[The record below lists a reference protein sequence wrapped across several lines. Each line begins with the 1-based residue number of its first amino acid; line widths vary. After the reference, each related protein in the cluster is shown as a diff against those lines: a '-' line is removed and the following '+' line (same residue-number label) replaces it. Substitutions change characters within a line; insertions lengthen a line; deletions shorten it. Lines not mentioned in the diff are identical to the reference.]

1 MILGLCTNS
10 ATWLY
15 RFSIKNSVMDTW
27 YLVSQVTHLN
37 WPGLKSE
44 NFLASCGL
52 QQFEVKSIMSTR
64 ELKVMTGHR
73 RIPSKLRPRLF
84 IPCFSR
90 VKDRAKFVRWGGGK
104 TLLFFSLYGLMTCY
118 GAGISFSKT
127 ANFEVLTKKLFILT
141 SWGTGKTQMLME
153 DCWSTFLTCY
163 LTTYR

>member
-15 RFSIKNSVMDTW
+15 SFFIKSSVMDTW

-52 QQFEVKSIMSTR
+52 QQFEVKSIMNTR

-90 VKDRAKFVRWGGGK
+90 VKDRAKFVRWGGRK
-104 TLLFFSLYGLMTCY
+104 TLLFFSLYGLMTWLWSLY
-118 GAGISFSKT
+118 KFFKNSKLWGADQKT
-127 ANFEVLTKKLFILT
+127 VHSNQLRHWKNTNVNERLLIDFFNVLTN
-141 SWGTGKTQMLME
+141 
-153 DCWSTFLTCY
+153 Y
-163 LTTYR
+163 L